1 MAARPTTT
9 GGTAMKQ
16 LIAATALALVAGCA
30 GLTDSSGAAAGTTA
44 SNETLPLYLQNP
56 ANCAEGGYA
65 CRRW

>member
-1 MAARPTTT
+1 
-9 GGTAMKQ
+9 MKQ
-16 LIAATALALVAGCA
+16 LFAAIALALVAGCA
-30 GLTDSSGAAAGTTA
+30 GLSDTGTAAAGTTA

>member
-1 MAARPTTT
+1 
-9 GGTAMKQ
+9 MKQ